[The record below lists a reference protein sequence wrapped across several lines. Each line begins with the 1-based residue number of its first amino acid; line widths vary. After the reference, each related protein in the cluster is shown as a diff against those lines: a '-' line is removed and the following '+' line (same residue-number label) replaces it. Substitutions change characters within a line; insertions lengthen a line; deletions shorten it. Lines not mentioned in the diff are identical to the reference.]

1 MVKATAGTRH
11 LAGGR
16 RARPGGGLPPAVPA
30 RTRGGLRAVVGC
42 AGACIVFGAFVYSLE
57 ALWTK
62 GLERAAGTGKVKG
75 CLLLT

>member
-42 AGACIVFGAFVYSLE
+42 AGGCIAFGAFVYSLE
-57 ALWTK
+57 ALFDQ
-62 GLERAAGTGKVKG
+62 GPGARGGDG
-75 CLLLT
+75 Q